1 MARIAFIGLTD
12 IGKILARKLKGAG
25 HKVQVCPFDGQTLE
39 EPIVRTVAMSEVV
52 ISLLPSEDQ
61 VRTLYLS
68 EHGLIAR
75 ISNQPMMIDCSLI
88 APKTAELIA
97 EAASERHLN
106 WLDAPYLG
114 NVEEAQAGRLNF
126 IVGAS
131 RASFAL
137 ANPLLLCM
145 GRQIFH
151 AGHSGHGQAARI
163 CSNVRQAIIMAATA
177 ESLALGLQI
186 GLDPFV
192 LASIMQHSAA
202 DRLSLCASRTDH
214 EESRML
220 APSGL
225 QLGPL
230 LDDLTIAMDCAQVTQ
245 AFTPLG
251 AMTRNLYSRHADN
264 QPDCKGMD
272 YSSIHQLFHE
282 TE

>member
-12 IGKILARKLKGAG
+12 IGQILARTLKHSG
-25 HKVQVCPFDGQTLE
+25 HKVQVCPFDGQTLDQST
-39 EPIVRTVAMSEVV
+39 ITAVVMAEVV
-52 ISLLPSEDQ
+52 VSLLPDEDL
-61 VRTLYLS
+61 VRRLYLS
-68 EHGLIAR
+68 EHGLIACM
-75 ISNQPMMIDCSLI
+75 SNQAMMIDCSLI
-88 APKTAELIA
+88 SPRTAELIA
-97 EAASERHLN
+97 DSAAKRNLN
-106 WLDAPYLG
+106 WLDAPYMG
-114 NVEEAQAGRLNF
+114 NVEEAQAGRLSF

-145 GRQIFH
+145 GRQVFH
-151 AGHSGHGQAARI
+151 AGRSGSGQAARI

-177 ESLALGLQI
+177 ESLALGVKS
-186 GLDPFV
+186 GLDPLV

-202 DRLSLCASRTDH
+202 DRLSLCAFKAKC
-214 EESRML
+214 EEPEKT
-220 APSGL
+220 APNNL

-230 LDDLTIAMDCAQVTQ
+230 LDDLTIAMDCAHETQ

-264 QPDCKGMD
+264 QPDGKGMN

-282 TE
+282 I